1 MTRPDAV
8 LFDCDGVV
16 VDSEGP
22 TLALFVEELAAH
34 GLPLTL
40 PAFEADYLG
49 QTVEMVGAQATKAGA
64 NLPEGWVAHFYGRM
78 NEMLVAGVPLVPGVR
93 GVLDR
98 LDAVG
103 IPFAMGSNGSLAKM
117 RITLGQHGIEGRF
130 RAVFSGQALGKPKP
144 APDVY
149 LAGAAACGVR
159 PETCVVI
166 EDSAQ
171 GARAGLAAG
180 ARVLGYAAHGVET
193 PTARS
198 LQALGVPL
206 FQRMEDLPGLLGLD
220 GGGAL

>member
-22 TLALFVEELAAH
+22 TLALFVEELALH

-40 PAFEADYLG
+40 EVFEADYLG
-49 QTVEMVGAQATKAGA
+49 QTVEMVARQAVAAGA
-64 NLPEGWVAHFYGRM
+64 RLPEGWVAHFYGRM
-78 NEMLVAGVPLVPGVR
+78 NAMLKAGVPLIAGVP

-98 LDAVG
+98 LDAAGV
-103 IPFAMGSNGSLAKM
+103 PYAMGSNGSLAKM
-117 RITLGQHGIEGRF
+117 QITLGQHGIAGRF
-130 RAVFSGQALGKPKP
+130 RAVLSGQALGAPKP

-149 LAGAAACGVR
+149 LAAAAACGVD
-159 PETCVVI
+159 PKACVVI

-180 ARVLGYAAHGVET
+180 ARVLGYAPHGAGT
-193 PTARS
+193 ATARS
-198 LQALGVPL
+198 LLALGVPL
-206 FQRMEDLPGLLGLD
+206 FGRMEELPRLLGV
-220 GGGAL
+220 

>member
-1 MTRPDAV
+1 MMRPGAV

-16 VDSEGP
+16 MDSEGP

-40 PAFEADYLG
+40 DEFEADYLG
-49 QTVEMVGAQATKAGA
+49 QTVEMVARQAVRAGA
-64 NLPEGWVAHFYGRM
+64 RLPEGWVAHFYGRM
-78 NEMLVAGVPLVPGVR
+78 NEVMLAGVPMIPGVR

-98 LDAVG
+98 LELAGV
-103 IPFAMGSNGSLAKM
+103 PFAMGSNGSLAKM

-130 RAVFSGQALGKPKP
+130 RAVLSGQALGRPKP

-149 LAGAAACGVR
+149 LAAAAACSVA
-159 PETCVVI
+159 PEDCVVI

-180 ARVLGYAAHGVET
+180 ARVLGFAAHGSDT
-193 PTARS
+193 ATARS
-198 LQALGVPL
+198 LVALGVPL
-206 FQRMEDLPGLLGLD
+206 FHRMEDLPGLLGI
-220 GGGAL
+220 

>member
-40 PAFEADYLG
+40 EVFEANYLG
-49 QTVEMVGAQATKAGA
+49 LTVEMVARQAVAAGA
-64 NLPEGWVAHFYGRM
+64 RLPEGWVAHFYGRM
-78 NEMLVAGVPLVPGVR
+78 NAMLEAGVPLIAGVP

-98 LDAVG
+98 LDAAGV
-103 IPFAMGSNGSLAKM
+103 PYAMGSNGSMAKM
-117 RITLGQHGIEGRF
+117 KITLGQHGIEGRF
-130 RAVFSGQALGKPKP
+130 RAVLSGQALGAPKP

-149 LAGAAACGVR
+149 LAAAAACGAD
-159 PETCVVI
+159 PKACVVI

-180 ARVLGYAAHGVET
+180 ARVLGYAAHGPDT
-193 PTARS
+193 ATARS
-198 LQALGVPL
+198 LSALGVPL
-206 FQRMEDLPGLLGLD
+206 FRRMEELPGLLGV
-220 GGGAL
+220 